1 MALKTNQLQRSS
13 QLRSQLHESGAIE
26 ALSPARR
33 GLDGCSAVTAVA
45 PPWGVLLR
53 GRSRRRGLRPGAVRP
68 SCVALRSARR
78 ALLPGALRA
87 ASEMSFLPDFG
98 IFTMGMW
105 SVGLGAVGAAITG
118 IVLAN
123 TDLFLSKPEKATLEF
138 LEAIEL
144 KTLGS
149 EPRTFKASELWK
161 KNGAVIMAVR
171 RPG

>member
-53 GRSRRRGLRPGAVRP
+53 GRSSRRGLRPGAVRP

-87 ASEMSFLPDFG
+87 ASGECAPA
-98 IFTMGMW
+98 
-105 SVGLGAVGAAITG
+105 GLGAVRGAPSCLLAAGAA
-118 IVLAN
+118 
-123 TDLFLSKPEKATLEF
+123 
-138 LEAIEL
+138 
-144 KTLGS
+144 
-149 EPRTFKASELWK
+149 RRLWWR
-161 KNGAVIMAVR
+161 GDAFGVVEGCGVAR
-171 RPG
+171 